1 MGGRGSSVS
10 HRALPP
16 IATHHM
22 GHHVN
27 KVTTGKLAVVPP
39 AGTTTTGLEA
49 ASAVFELASV
59 TTVPPAGAAPPS
71 VTVPVAPPP
80 IVDGLS
86 VSEAT
91 PGPTTA
97 QALPPLHQSTSRKA
111 TTENTP
117 CRMVPSPKP
126 ISSPE

>member
-1 MGGRGSSVS
+1 
-10 HRALPP
+10 
-16 IATHHM
+16 M

-49 ASAVFELASV
+49 ASAVFELGRGAR
-59 TTVPPAGAAPPS
+59 VPPGGAAPPS

-80 IVDGLS
+80 LPPAIVDGLS

-97 QALPPLHQSTSRKA
+97 QASPPLHQSTSRKA
-111 TTENTP
+111 TTENAP
-117 CRMVPSPKP
+117 CRMVLSPKP
-126 ISSPE
+126 ISSP